1 MDETRIEKRDTA
13 AENWPF
19 VDIIGA
25 DGTKNALQDTGATQR
40 VYVSAEGTPA
50 KAPTPPV
57 RRTPTS
63 GQNRQ
68 NPPQRR
74 TAPTTEQRA
83 SAAAARRKKEQITI
97 ISLCAAAAVLLIAV
111 IIVIIA
117 TVSAPNDNGLI
128 MDNVFAAG
136 VDLGGMTTSQAKKA
150 LKEATDDTYTQL
162 DMTVQVLDS
171 TITLS
176 PKDTGAKLDIDAVV
190 DAAYK
195 YGRDGERTDNAAH
208 TISILPYLTLDTG
221 YIENAVSK
229 LGRQYSTTLSQTTY
243 TVEGQRPTAA
253 PDPETVDLNKAYQ
266 TLHITI
272 GTAEYGLNTDRLY
285 EQIMEAYN
293 INLFQVTGE
302 CSVVAPDELDCE
314 LLYEELCSA
323 PVDASMDPATYV
335 VTPEIY
341 GYGFLLEDLK
351 AQVAAAK
358 FGETLSIP
366 LCYIEPDITTK
377 ILSEDLFRDTLAS
390 FRTNA
395 VTDANWINNMVL
407 ACEALNGVIVK
418 SGEEFSFNEI
428 VGEPT
433 TRQGYKAVEVFV
445 GKSLTNMV
453 GGGISQVS
461 SALYYCALLADLDIL
476 ERNPHTYC
484 PSFINTG
491 LDAQVYYGS
500 MDLRLR
506 NNTEQ
511 PIRIEAQVIDG
522 AVQINL
528 IGTDT
533 KEYSVDIVFEITATK
548 KPGTDTLTLGAD
560 NPGGYKDGDVITKG
574 ITGYTVSTFKY
585 TYDKD
590 SGRQLSEDLIATS
603 SYAKRNTLV
612 VKLQDVQE
620 PNPSDPSE
628 PDPSDDTSNP
638 TSDSGN

>member
-25 DGTKNALQDTGATQR
+25 DGTKAPADTGATQR
-40 VYVSAEGTPA
+40 VYVSADGVSA
-50 KAPTPPV
+50 SAPTPPV
-57 RRTPTS
+57 RKAPS
-63 GQNRQ
+63 AGQPRQ
-68 NPPQRR
+68 SAPQRR
-74 TAPTTEQRA
+74 TSAEQRA
-83 SAAAARRKKEQITI
+83 SAAAARRKKEKITI
-97 ISLCAAAAVLLIAV
+97 ISLAAAAAVLLIAV
-111 IIVIIA
+111 IIVIVA
-117 TVSAPNDNGLI
+117 TVSTPNDNGLI
-128 MDNVFAAG
+128 MNNVFAAG
-136 VDLGGMTTSQAKKA
+136 VDLGGMTTAQAKTA

-162 DMTVQVLDS
+162 DMTVQVLD
-171 TITLS
+171 TTVTLS

-190 DAAYK
+190 EAAYS
-195 YGRDGERTDNAAH
+195 YGRDGARSDNASH

-221 YIENAVSK
+221 YIEDAVSK
-229 LGRQYSTTLSQTTY
+229 LGKQYSTTLSQTTY
-243 TVEGQRPTAA
+243 TVEGQRPAA
-253 PDPETVDLNKAYQ
+253 DPDPETVDLTKAHQ
-266 TLHITI
+266 TLTITI

-302 CSVVAPDELDCE
+302 CSVVAPDALDCE
-314 LLYEELCSA
+314 LLYQELCTA
-323 PVDASMDPATYV
+323 PVDASIDPSTYV
-335 VTPEIY
+335 VTPEVY

-351 AQVAAAK
+351 AQVAEAEYGA
-358 FGETLSIP
+358 TLTIP

-390 FRTNA
+390 FRTSA
-395 VTDANWINNMVL
+395 AADANWITNMTL
-407 ACEALNGVIVK
+407 ACQALNGQIIK

-433 TRQGYKAVEVFV
+433 TRQGYKAVDVYV

-476 ERNPHTYC
+476 ERNPHTYS

-491 LDAQVYYGS
+491 FDAQVYYGS

-511 PIRIEAQVIDG
+511 PIRIEAAVTNG
-522 AVQINL
+522 SVQITL

-533 KEYSVDIVFEITATK
+533 KEYSVDIIFEITQTK
-548 KPGTDTLTLGAD
+548 KPGTETITLGAD
-560 NPGGYKDGDVITKG
+560 NPGGYKNGDVVTEG
-574 ITGYTVSTFKY
+574 ITGYTVSTYKC
-585 TYDKD
+585 TYSIDT
-590 SGRQLSEDLIATS
+590 GRLLSKDLIATS
-603 SYAKRNTLV
+603 SYAKRNELV
-612 VKLQDVQE
+612 VKLQEVE
-620 PNPSDPSE
+620 TSDPTE
-628 PDPSDDTSNP
+628 PDASEDASEATSSTDPDTDNEE
-638 TSDSGN
+638 